1 MTIKDMESVLKG
13 YKWTEENN
21 GWWHKDGRVFTLR
34 DDGFVY
40 YEGEGIAMGTDVGD
54 ISMHGPNYITIYL
67 TNVRV
72 EMGL

>member
-1 MTIKDMESVLKG
+1 MTIRDMESVLKG

-21 GWWHKDGRVFTLR
+21 GLWHKDGRVFTLR
-34 DDGFVY
+34 YDGSVC
-40 YEGEGIAMGTDVGD
+40 YEGEGIAVRTDVED